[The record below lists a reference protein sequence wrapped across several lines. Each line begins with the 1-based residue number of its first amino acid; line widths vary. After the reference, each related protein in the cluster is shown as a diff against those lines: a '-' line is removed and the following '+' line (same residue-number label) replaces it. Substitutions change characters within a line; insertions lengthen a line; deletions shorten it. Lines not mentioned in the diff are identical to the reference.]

1 NDGADAGYRYTGN
14 ENLAGAPGTGTL
26 YKIDQTNYANSFI
39 KSNNSYSSSGRIDH
53 ATVLNVGDSRDVY
66 ERTANWNTAGI
77 DDLVSLPTPPS
88 GLQTVKD
95 GSNNAV
101 EGSWSTDF
109 IEGDNATYI
118 DFDVDLAYTDLLANP
133 NQQGEVDIAIHW
145 TMTCA
150 NDIIQAKASVSAVP
164 IPPAA
169 ILMIS
174 GLAGLGLLGRRR
186 SG

>member
-1 NDGADAGYRYTGN
+1 M
-14 ENLAGAPGTGTL
+14 
-26 YKIDQTNYANSFI
+26 
-39 KSNNSYSSSGRIDH
+39 
-53 ATVLNVGDSRDVY
+53 LNVGDSRDVY

>member
-1 NDGADAGYRYTGN
+1 MHGII
-14 ENLAGAPGTGTL
+14 EKVTGTL

-150 NDIIQAKASVSAVP
+150 NDIIT
-164 IPPAA
+164 
-169 ILMIS
+169 
-174 GLAGLGLLGRRR
+174 G
-186 SG
+186 